1 MAGSPKTLLAASL
14 AALTFSASPVAFAQ
28 DAAVKLGFIG
38 GITGPI
44 ESLMP
49 PITNAAK
56 LAIAEVNEQGGIG
69 KNGAKVEIVI
79 GDDGCIDAARAS
91 DAADRQVN
99 SEKVAGIVGAMCSG
113 ATIAAANAAA
123 IPGGVVMVSPASTSP
138 AVSALKDKDLV
149 FRTAPSDAYQ
159 GEVLARVVKK
169 NGINEVAV
177 TYVNND
183 YGTGFA
189 QSFKAAF
196 EAAGG
201 KVLASEAHEDGKA
214 DYRAEIG
221 SLASSG
227 APALVVL
234 AYVDGSGGRIVSQAR
249 ETGDFSTFIGG
260 DGMVGAALTNV
271 SGGDEKLIL
280 TRPGG
285 SAAAGAAKFAEAAKA
300 ADLDPAATYAATSY
314 DATFALLLALE
325 KTGGSREGLS
335 AALRDVTSNSGEVV
349 LPGEWKKAKA
359 LIDAGQKVNYEGASG
374 SLEFNANGDVPGS
387 YDEVTVKDGKIVPVG
402 PAQ

>member
-1 MAGSPKTLLAASL
+1 MIGGKTAILGLTASLLALGVSAAS
-14 AALTFSASPVAFAQ
+14 AQ
-28 DAAVKLGFIG
+28 DAALKIGMIG

-49 PITNAAK
+49 PIADAAR
-56 LAIAEVNEQGGIG
+56 LAVAQVNEAGGIG
-69 KNGAKVEIVI
+69 PNGSKVEMVI
-79 GDDGCIDAARAS
+79 GDDGCVDAARAS

-113 ATIAAANAAA
+113 ATIAAANSAA

-138 AVSALKDKDLV
+138 AVSDLDDKDLV

-169 NGINEVAV
+169 NGIDNVAI

-189 QSFKAAF
+189 QAFQKAF
-196 EAAGG
+196 EADGG
-201 KVLASEAHEDGKA
+201 TVTVSQAHEDGKA

-227 APALVVL
+227 ADALVVL

-260 DGMVGAALTNV
+260 DGMVGGNLTNV
-271 SGGDEKLIL
+271 AGGDEKLIL

-285 SAAAGAAKFAEAAKA
+285 TAAVGAEAFATA
-300 ADLDPAATYAATSY
+300 ARAANLDPAATYTSTSY
-314 DATFALLLALE
+314 DAAFALMLALE

-335 AALRDVTSNSGEVV
+335 QALRDVSSAPGEVI
-349 LPGEWKKAKA
+349 LPGEWAKAKQ
-359 LIDAGQKVNYEGASG
+359 LIAAGTDINYEGASG
-374 SLEFNANGDVPGS
+374 ALEFDAKGDVPGS
-387 YDEVTVKDGKIVPVG
+387 YDEVTIRDGAIVVVG
-402 PAQ
+402 PAM

>member
-1 MAGSPKTLLAASL
+1 MIGGTKAILGLTASLLALGVSAAS
-14 AALTFSASPVAFAQ
+14 AQ
-28 DAAVKLGFIG
+28 DANVKLGFIG

-49 PITNAAK
+49 PITAGAR
-56 LAIAEVNEQGGIG
+56 LAVSQVNEAGGIG
-69 KNGAKVEIVI
+69 KNGAKVDMVI
-79 GDDGCIDAARAS
+79 GDDGCVDAARAS
-91 DAADRQVN
+91 DAGDRQVN

-138 AVSALKDKDLV
+138 AVTELKDNDLV

-159 GEVLARVVKK
+159 GEVLARVVKR
-169 NGINEVAV
+169 NGVENVAV

-189 QSFKAAF
+189 QAFQKAF
-196 EAAGG
+196 EAEGG
-201 KVLASEAHEDGKA
+201 KVTVSSAHEDGKA

-227 APALVVL
+227 ADALVVL
-234 AYVDGSGGRIVSQAR
+234 AYVDGSGGRIIQQAR

-260 DGMVGAALTNV
+260 DGMVGANLTNV
-271 SGGDEKLIL
+271 TGGDEKLIL

-285 SAAAGAAKFAEAAKA
+285 SAAAGAELFATAAKGV
-300 ADLDPAATYAATSY
+300 DLDPGATYAATSY
-314 DATFALLLALE
+314 DAAFALLLALE
-325 KTGGSREGLS
+325 KTNGSREGVS
-335 AALRDVTSNSGEVV
+335 AALREVASAPGEVI
-349 LPGEWKKAKA
+349 LPGEWAKAKQ
-359 LIDAGQKVNYEGASG
+359 LIAAGTDINYEGASG
-374 SLEFNANGDVPGS
+374 SLEFDAQGDVPGS
-387 YDEVTVKDGKIVPVG
+387 YDEVTVTDGKIVVVG

>member
-1 MAGSPKTLLAASL
+1 MTGPSKTLLAAAM
-14 AALTFSASPVAFAQ
+14 AALSLSASPAAFAQ
-28 DAAVKLGFIG
+28 DATVKVGLIG

-56 LAIAEVNEQGGIG
+56 LAVSQVNEAGGIG
-69 KNGAKVEIVI
+69 KNGAKVEMVI

-123 IPGGVVMVSPASTSP
+123 IPAGVVMVSPASTSP
-138 AVSALKDKDLV
+138 AVTALNDKDLV

-159 GEVLARVVKK
+159 GEVLARVVKR

-189 QSFKAAF
+189 QSFKTAF
-196 EAAGG
+196 EADGG
-201 KVLASEAHEDGKA
+201 KVLVSEPHEDGKA

-234 AYVDGSGGRIVSQAR
+234 AYVDGSGGRIVAQAR
-249 ETGDFSTFIGG
+249 ETGDFSTFVGG
-260 DGMVGAALTNV
+260 DGMVGAALTNLG
-271 SGGDEKLIL
+271 GGDEKLIL

-285 SAAAGAAKFAEAAKA
+285 AAAAGAANFAEAAKA
-300 ADLDPAATYAATSY
+300 ANLDSAATYASTSY
-314 DATFALLLALE
+314 DAAFVLMLALE

-335 AALRDVTSNSGEVV
+335 AALRDVASAPGEVI

-359 LIDAGQKVNYEGASG
+359 LIGEGKDVNYEGASG
-374 SLEFNANGDVPGS
+374 SIEFDDKGDVPGS
-387 YDEVTVKDGKIVPVG
+387 YDEVTVKDGKIVVVG
-402 PAQ
+402 PAE

>member
-1 MAGSPKTLLAASL
+1 MIGGRKTILGLTASLLALGVSAAS
-14 AALTFSASPVAFAQ
+14 AQ
-28 DAAVKLGFIG
+28 DAGIKVGLIG

-49 PITNAAK
+49 PIANAAK
-56 LAIAEVNEQGGIG
+56 LAVAQVNEAGGIG
-69 KNGAKVEIVI
+69 KNGAKVEMVV
-79 GDDGCIDAARAS
+79 GDDGCVDAARAS

-113 ATIAAANAAA
+113 ATIAAANSAA

-138 AVSALKDKDLV
+138 AVTDLNDNDLV

-169 NGINEVAV
+169 NGIDNVAV

-189 QSFKAAF
+189 QAFQKAF
-196 EAAGG
+196 EADGG
-201 KVLASEAHEDGKA
+201 KVTVSQAHEDGKA

-227 APALVVL
+227 ADALVVL

-260 DGMVGAALTNV
+260 DGMVGGNLTNV
-271 SGGDEKLIL
+271 TGGDEKLIL

-285 SAAAGAAKFAEAAKA
+285 TAALGAEQFATAAKA
-300 ADLDPAATYAATSY
+300 ANIDPAATYTSTSY
-314 DATFALLLALE
+314 DASFVLLLALE

-335 AALRDVTSNSGEVV
+335 KALREVASAPGEVI
-349 LPGEWKKAKA
+349 LPGEWAKAKQ
-359 LIDAGQKVNYEGASG
+359 LIEAGTDINYEGASG
-374 SLEFNANGDVPGS
+374 ALEFDAKGDVPGS
-387 YDEVTVKDGKIVPVG
+387 YDEVTVKDGKIVVVG
-402 PAQ
+402 PAM

>member
-1 MAGSPKTLLAASL
+1 MIGGRKAILGLTASLLALGVSAAS
-14 AALTFSASPVAFAQ
+14 AQ
-28 DAAVKLGFIG
+28 DAGIKVGLIG

-49 PITNAAK
+49 PIANAAK
-56 LAIAEVNEQGGIG
+56 LAVAQVNEAGGIG
-69 KNGAKVEIVI
+69 KNGTKVEMVV
-79 GDDGCIDAARAS
+79 GDDGCVDAARAS

-113 ATIAAANAAA
+113 ATIAAANSAA

-138 AVSALKDKDLV
+138 AVTDLNDNDLV

-169 NGINEVAV
+169 NGIDNVAI

-189 QSFKAAF
+189 QAFQKAF
-196 EAAGG
+196 EADGG
-201 KVLASEAHEDGKA
+201 KVTVSQAHEDGKA

-227 APALVVL
+227 ADALVVL

-260 DGMVGAALTNV
+260 DGMVGGNLTNV
-271 SGGDEKLIL
+271 TGSDEKLIL

-285 SAAAGAAKFAEAAKA
+285 TAALGAEAFATAAKA
-300 ADLDPAATYAATSY
+300 ANIDPAATYTSTSY
-314 DATFALLLALE
+314 DASFALLLALE

-335 AALRDVTSNSGEVV
+335 KALREVASAPGEVI
-349 LPGEWKKAKA
+349 LPGEWTKAKQ
-359 LIDAGQKVNYEGASG
+359 LIEAGTDINYEGASG
-374 SLEFNANGDVPGS
+374 ALEFDAKGDVPGS
-387 YDEVTVKDGKIVPVG
+387 YDEVTVKDGKIVVVG
-402 PAQ
+402 PAM

>member
-1 MAGSPKTLLAASL
+1 MIGGRKAILGLTASLLALGVS
-14 AALTFSASPVAFAQ
+14 AAWAQ
-28 DAAVKLGFIG
+28 DAGIKVGLIG

-49 PITNAAK
+49 PIANAAK
-56 LAIAEVNEQGGIG
+56 LAVAQVNEASGIG
-69 KNGAKVEIVI
+69 KSGAKVEMVI
-79 GDDGCIDAARAS
+79 GDDGCVDAARAS

-138 AVSALKDKDLV
+138 AVTDLNDNDLV

-169 NGINEVAV
+169 NGIDNVAI

-189 QSFKAAF
+189 QAFQKAF
-196 EAAGG
+196 EADGG
-201 KVLASEAHEDGKA
+201 TVTVSQAHEDGKA

-227 APALVVL
+227 ADALVVL
-234 AYVDGSGGRIVSQAR
+234 AYVDGSGGRIVAQAR
-249 ETGDFSTFIGG
+249 ETGDFSTFVGG
-260 DGMVGAALTNV
+260 DGMVGGNLTNV
-271 SGGDEKLIL
+271 TGGDEKLIL

-285 SAAAGAAKFAEAAKA
+285 TAALGAEQFATAAKA
-300 ADLDPAATYAATSY
+300 ANIDPAATYTSTSY
-314 DATFALLLALE
+314 DAAFALLLALE

-335 AALRDVTSNSGEVV
+335 QALRDVASAPGEVI
-349 LPGEWKKAKA
+349 LPGEWTKAKQ
-359 LIDAGQKVNYEGASG
+359 LIEAGTDINYEGASG
-374 SLEFNANGDVPGS
+374 ALEFDAKGDVPGS
-387 YDEVTVKDGKIVPVG
+387 YDEVTVKDGKIVVVG
-402 PAQ
+402 PAM

>member
-1 MAGSPKTLLAASL
+1 MIGGRKAILGLTASLLALGVS
-14 AALTFSASPVAFAQ
+14 AAWAQ
-28 DAAVKLGFIG
+28 DAGIKVGLIG

-49 PITNAAK
+49 PIANAAK
-56 LAIAEVNEQGGIG
+56 LAVAQVNEAGGIG
-69 KNGAKVEIVI
+69 KSGAKVEMVI
-79 GDDGCIDAARAS
+79 GDDGCVDAARAS

-138 AVSALKDKDLV
+138 AVTDLNDNDLV

-169 NGINEVAV
+169 NGIDNVAI

-189 QSFKAAF
+189 QAFQKAY
-196 EAAGG
+196 EADGG
-201 KVLASEAHEDGKA
+201 TVTVSQAHEDGKA

-227 APALVVL
+227 ADALVVL
-234 AYVDGSGGRIVSQAR
+234 AYVDGSGGRIVAQAR
-249 ETGDFSTFIGG
+249 ETGDFSTFVGG
-260 DGMVGAALTNV
+260 DGMVGGNLTNV
-271 SGGDEKLIL
+271 TGGDEKLIL

-285 SAAAGAAKFAEAAKA
+285 TAALGAEQFATAAKA
-300 ADLDPAATYAATSY
+300 ANIDPAATYTSTSY
-314 DATFALLLALE
+314 DAAFALLLALE

-335 AALRDVTSNSGEVV
+335 QALRDVASAPGEVI
-349 LPGEWKKAKA
+349 LPGEWTKAKQ
-359 LIDAGQKVNYEGASG
+359 LIEAGTDINYEGASG
-374 SLEFNANGDVPGS
+374 ALEFDAKGDVPGS
-387 YDEVTVKDGKIVPVG
+387 YDEVTVKDGKIVVVG
-402 PAQ
+402 PAM

>member
-1 MAGSPKTLLAASL
+1 MTGPSKTLLAATM
-14 AALTFSASPVAFAQ
+14 AALALSASPAAFAQ
-28 DAAVKLGFIG
+28 DATVKLGFIG

-49 PITNAAK
+49 PITNGAK
-56 LAIAEVNEQGGIG
+56 LAVSQVNEGGGLG
-69 KNGAKVEIVI
+69 KNGAKVEMVI

-138 AVSALKDKDLV
+138 AVTALDDKDLV

-169 NGINEVAV
+169 NGIDDVAV

-189 QSFKAAF
+189 QAFKTAF
-196 EAAGG
+196 EAEGG
-201 KVLASEAHEDGKA
+201 TVRVSEAHEDGKA

-227 APALVVL
+227 AQALVVL
-234 AYVDGSGGRIVSQAR
+234 AYVDGSGGRIISQAR
-249 ETGDFSTFIGG
+249 ETGDFSTFVGG

-285 SAAAGAAKFAEAAKA
+285 SAAAGAASFADAAKA
-300 ADLDPAATYAATSY
+300 ANLDPAATYAATSY
-314 DATFALLLALE
+314 DAAFVLLLALE

-335 AALRDVTSNSGEVV
+335 AALREVASAPGEVI
-349 LPGEWKKAKA
+349 LPGEWQKAKA
-359 LIDAGQKVNYEGASG
+359 LIAEGKDINYEGASG
-374 SLEFNANGDVPGS
+374 SIEFDAKGDVPGS
-387 YDEVTVKDGKIVPVG
+387 YDEVTVTDGKIVPVG

>member
-1 MAGSPKTLLAASL
+1 MIGGRKAILGLTASLLALGVSAAS
-14 AALTFSASPVAFAQ
+14 AQ
-28 DAAVKLGFIG
+28 DAAIKVGLIG

-49 PITNAAK
+49 PIANAAK
-56 LAIAEVNEQGGIG
+56 LAVAQVNEAGGIG
-69 KNGAKVEIVI
+69 KNGAKVEMVI
-79 GDDGCIDAARAS
+79 GDDGCVDAARAS

-113 ATIAAANAAA
+113 ATIAAANSAA

-138 AVSALKDKDLV
+138 AVTDLNDNDLV

-169 NGINEVAV
+169 NGIDNVAV

-189 QSFKAAF
+189 QAFQKAF
-196 EAAGG
+196 EANGG
-201 KVLASEAHEDGKA
+201 KVTVSQAHEDGKA

-227 APALVVL
+227 ADALVVL

-260 DGMVGAALTNV
+260 DGMVGGNLTNV
-271 SGGDEKLIL
+271 TGGDEKLIL

-285 SAAAGAAKFAEAAKA
+285 TAALGAEQFATAAKA
-300 ADLDPAATYAATSY
+300 ANIDPAATYTSTSY
-314 DATFALLLALE
+314 DASFALLLALE
-325 KTGGSREGLS
+325 KTGGSREGLGK
-335 AALRDVTSNSGEVV
+335 ALREVASAPGEVI
-349 LPGEWKKAKA
+349 LPGEWAKAKQ
-359 LIDAGQKVNYEGASG
+359 LIEAGTDINYEGASG
-374 SLEFNANGDVPGS
+374 ALEFDAKGDVPGS
-387 YDEVTVKDGKIVPVG
+387 YDEVTVKDGKIVVVG
-402 PAQ
+402 PAM

>member
-1 MAGSPKTLLAASL
+1 MIGGRKAILGLTASLLALGVSAAS
-14 AALTFSASPVAFAQ
+14 AQ
-28 DAAVKLGFIG
+28 DASLKLGFIG

-56 LAIAEVNEQGGIG
+56 LAVSQVNEGGGIG
-69 KNGAKVEIVI
+69 KDGAKVEMVI
-79 GDDGCIDAARAS
+79 GDDGCVDAARAS
-91 DAADRQVN
+91 DAGDRQVN
-99 SEKVAGIVGAMCSG
+99 SEKVVGIVGAMCSG

-138 AVSALKDKDLV
+138 AVTDLNDKDLV

-169 NGINEVAV
+169 NGIDNVAI

-183 YGTGFA
+183 YGTGFSQA
-189 QSFKAAF
+189 FQKAF
-196 EAAGG
+196 EADGG
-201 KVLASEAHEDGKA
+201 TVTVSQAHEDGKA

-227 APALVVL
+227 ADALVVL

-249 ETGDFSTFIGG
+249 ETGDFATFIGG
-260 DGMVGAALTNV
+260 DGMVGGNLTNV
-271 SGGDEKLIL
+271 AGGDEKLIL

-285 SAAAGAAKFAEAAKA
+285 AAAVGAEAFAKAAKA

-314 DATFALLLALE
+314 DAAFALMLALE
-325 KTGGSREGLS
+325 KTGGSREGVSQALQDVAS
-335 AALRDVTSNSGEVV
+335 APGEVI
-349 LPGEWKKAKA
+349 LPGEWSKAKE
-359 LIDAGQKVNYEGASG
+359 LIAAGTDINYEGASG
-374 SLEFNANGDVPGS
+374 ALEFDAKGDVPGS
-387 YDEVTVKDGKIVPVG
+387 YDEVTVRDGKIEVVG
-402 PAQ
+402 PAM

>member
-1 MAGSPKTLLAASL
+1 MIGGRKAILGLTASLLALGVSAAS
-14 AALTFSASPVAFAQ
+14 AQ
-28 DAAVKLGFIG
+28 DAAIKVGLIG

-44 ESLMP
+44 DSLMP
-49 PITNAAK
+49 PIANAAK
-56 LAIAEVNEQGGIG
+56 LAVAQVNEAGGIG
-69 KNGAKVEIVI
+69 KNGAKVEMVI
-79 GDDGCIDAARAS
+79 GDDGCVDAARAS

-113 ATIAAANAAA
+113 ATIAAANSAA

-138 AVSALKDKDLV
+138 AVTDLSDNDLV

-169 NGINEVAV
+169 NGIDNVAV

-189 QSFKAAF
+189 QAFQKAF
-196 EAAGG
+196 EANGG
-201 KVLASEAHEDGKA
+201 KVTVSQAHEDGKA

-227 APALVVL
+227 ADALVVL

-260 DGMVGAALTNV
+260 DGMVGGNLTNV
-271 SGGDEKLIL
+271 TGGDEKLIL

-285 SAAAGAAKFAEAAKA
+285 TAALGAEQFATAAKA
-300 ADLDPAATYAATSY
+300 ANIDPAATYTSTSY
-314 DATFALLLALE
+314 DASFALLLALE
-325 KTGGSREGLS
+325 KTGGSREGLGK
-335 AALRDVTSNSGEVV
+335 ALREVASAPGEVI
-349 LPGEWKKAKA
+349 LPGEWAKAKQ
-359 LIDAGQKVNYEGASG
+359 LIEAGTDINYEGASG
-374 SLEFNANGDVPGS
+374 ALEFDAKGDVPGS
-387 YDEVTVKDGKIVPVG
+387 YDEVTVKDGKIVVVG
-402 PAQ
+402 PAM